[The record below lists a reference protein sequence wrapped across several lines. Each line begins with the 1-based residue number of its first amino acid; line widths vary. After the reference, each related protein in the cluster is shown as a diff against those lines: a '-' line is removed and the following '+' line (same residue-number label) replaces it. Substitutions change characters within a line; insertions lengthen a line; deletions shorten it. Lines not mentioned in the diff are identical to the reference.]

1 LEHFSFLLCECLEH
15 IFVSFFVSF
24 ASLLSANKLETC
36 MEFKV
41 EREWSYGDKKV
52 NHGEKGHPSKIKKA
66 LGGSIS

>member
-1 LEHFSFLLCECLEH
+1 
-15 IFVSFFVSF
+15 
-24 ASLLSANKLETC
+24 